1 VVIKSKIINKIDT
14 MLEERCYVIYGNGFK
29 ALKIKGNSN
38 KNKLIE
44 SLKLKGFS
52 PKSSLLNSNSA
63 AGKKCKT
70 TPTLY

>member
-1 VVIKSKIINKIDT
+1 MS
-14 MLEERCYVIYGNGFK
+14 LEDRCYVIYGNGFK
-29 ALKIKGNSN
+29 ALQIKGMSN

-52 PKSSLLNSNSA
+52 PKSSLLNCNSS
-63 AGKKCKT
+63 KKCKT